1 MRTPMR
7 GGFASATVRAMGRT
21 VLIVDDHAGFRAAAR
36 ALLAAGE
43 FDVVG
48 EAEDGASAVAA
59 AASLQPEIV
68 LLDVQLPDLDGFA
81 VAEELA
87 RTGVPSAVVL
97 ISSRDVSSFR
107 RRLAAN
113 PDWRFIAKSDL
124 SEEALAAAIG

>member
-1 MRTPMR
+1 MSRTIDWQR
-7 GGFASATVRAMGRT
+7 VS
-21 VLIVDDHAGFRAAAR
+21 LAR